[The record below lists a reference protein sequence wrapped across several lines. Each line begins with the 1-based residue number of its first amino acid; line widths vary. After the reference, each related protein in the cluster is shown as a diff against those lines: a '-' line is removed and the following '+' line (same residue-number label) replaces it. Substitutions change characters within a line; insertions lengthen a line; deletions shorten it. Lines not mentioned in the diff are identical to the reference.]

1 MKAAPLTSSLLL
13 ARKGDARPALAPA
26 KDAVAPLVAALG
38 VTGPRA
44 EARSLATVIRPVPD
58 VPAGEDSDAERP
70 VPRTRFAFDGGGPGG
85 NGPDGSGSVRLSVR
99 LDRDRHRKLRILAAQ
114 RGLSLQKALIQ
125 AIDSLVSASAGEADA
140 SHCACLRETGPR
152 LVPGGKAP
160 VRP

>member
-26 KDAVAPLVAALG
+26 KDAVAPLVAAQIAS
-38 VTGPRA
+38 GPRA

-58 VPAGEDSDAERP
+58 APADQGADRQRP
-70 VPRTRFAFDGGGPGG
+70 APPVLSAFDGGGPGG
-85 NGPDGSGSVRLSVR
+85 GTARLSVR

-114 RGLSLQKALIQ
+114 RGVSLQKAMIQ
-125 AIDSLVSASAGEADA
+125 AIDSLVSASAGREDA
-140 SHCACLRETGPR
+140 INCACLREAGPR